1 MTLNER
7 LAPLPPR
14 RHFGNFGASHAM
26 RLQVKKRQ
34 QRVTMILD
42 SKSITYDLVDIT
54 EPGKE
59 DEKAYM
65 QTNSKTKDGSKNA
78 LPPQIFNDDVY
89 CGVSLM
95 MSDVCVLCQTIAP
108 YISRAIGMLV
118 YTNGYRQY
126 KNNTSIRDV

>member
-1 MTLNER
+1 
-7 LAPLPPR
+7 
-14 RHFGNFGASHAM
+14 M

-59 DEKAYM
+59 DEKIYM

-78 LPPQIFNDDVY
+78 LPPQIFNDNVY
-89 CGVSLM
+89 CGVSSM
-95 MSDVCVLCQTIAP
+95 MSDVCISHQTIALN
-108 YISRAIGMLV
+108 ISHAIGMSV
-118 YTNGYRQY
+118 YLNGYRQY
-126 KNNTSIRDV
+126 KNNSINTIKIHGLVMYGQNSQLVSLLNIRW